1 MSSSLASDLT
11 ARDSQ
16 FSSLLQQ
23 LSEAVA
29 QISKLQE
36 EAHVRDVQY
45 RNKAGE
51 VAACNKACGVTAGRK
66 AVEVVAGH
74 QAEDVAAG
82 QYKKRDRTN
91 ELTRSQYDI
100 DLTKTGH
107 IDIDNLI
114 SP

>member
-1 MSSSLASDLT
+1 MCT
-11 ARDSQ
+11 ARLTHSPEHQ
-16 FSSLLQQ
+16 HIRTELIRTELIQA
-23 LSEAVA
+23 EVA
-29 QISKLQE
+29 
-36 EAHVRDVQY
+36 AN
-45 RNKAGE
+45 NKAGE
-51 VAACNKACGVTAGRK
+51 VAASNKAGGVTAGRK

-74 QAEDVAAG
+74 QAEDVVVG

-107 IDIDNLI
+107 IYIDNLI

>member
-1 MSSSLASDLT
+1 MA
-11 ARDSQ
+11 AN
-16 FSSLLQQ
+16 
-23 LSEAVA
+23 
-29 QISKLQE
+29 
-36 EAHVRDVQY
+36 
-45 RNKAGE
+45 NKAGE
-51 VAACNKACGVTAGRK
+51 VAAGNRACGVAAGRK

-107 IDIDNLI
+107 IYIDNLI